1 LYQESEKGKSVGK
14 VKTDVLIIGSG
25 VVGSSI
31 AYHLAREGVRVLVV
45 ERSQVAQEP
54 VASWA
59 SAGGVRRQGRHPAEA
74 ALASAAIA
82 RWPSLEQELEADL
95 HYRQGGNLLVA
106 ESAEEADELTRFVQ
120 LQQHYGFTDVRLLDR
135 QEIREL
141 VPGLNKGVLAGSYSV
156 HDGQADPA
164 RTTRAFANAAIRHGA
179 TYWTETRALALLGS
193 DGRVGGARVVRS
205 DIEEIEAGHV
215 VLAAGAWS
223 DELAASIGLRLPIR
237 MQALQML
244 RSSPATTDLLR
255 PVLSALG
262 RSLSLK
268 QLPDGAFLLGG
279 GWPGT
284 IGADRHSYIL
294 RTESIDGNWTTA
306 SELFPAVAQQ
316 RMERAWCGLE
326 AESIDE
332 IPFIG
337 ALPGWQG
344 LTLALGF
351 SGHGFALSP
360 SVGQSVADQIVGRPS
375 PMLGGLKPD
384 RMAHFTDAEIDAF
397 LASTDG
403 GSAG

>member
-1 LYQESEKGKSVGK
+1 LESEKGKSVSK
-14 VKTDVLIIGSG
+14 VKTDALIIGGG
-25 VVGSSI
+25 VAGSSI

-45 ERSQVAQEP
+45 ERSQLAIEP

-82 RWPSLEQELEADL
+82 RWPSLEQELDADL

-106 ESAEEADELTRFVQ
+106 ESYEEADELARFVQ
-120 LQQHYGFTDVRLLDR
+120 LQQQNGFADVQLLDG
-135 QEIREL
+135 QELHEL
-141 VPGLNKGVLAGSYSV
+141 VPGLSEGVLAGSYSI

-179 TYWTETRALALLGS
+179 TYWTETHALALLGS
-193 DGRVGGARVVRS
+193 AGRVEGARVARS
-205 DIEEIEAGHV
+205 DIEEIEAAHV

-223 DELAASIGLRLPIR
+223 DKLAASIGLRLPIR

-244 RSSPATTDLLR
+244 RSFPATPDLLR

-284 IGADRHSYIL
+284 IGEDRLSYIL
-294 RTESIDGNWTTA
+294 RPESIDGNWTTA
-306 SELFPAVAQQ
+306 SELFPAVGRQK
-316 RMERAWCGLE
+316 MESAWCGLE

-337 ALPGWQG
+337 ALSDWQG

-360 SVGQSVADQIVGRPS
+360 AVGQSVADQIMGRPS
-375 PMLGGLKPD
+375 PMLDGLQPD
-384 RMAHFTDAEIDAF
+384 RIAHFTNAEIDAF
-397 LASTDG
+397 LASADTG
-403 GSAG
+403 NAG

>member
-1 LYQESEKGKSVGK
+1 MSK
-14 VKTDVLIIGSG
+14 VKTDVLIIGG
-25 VVGSSI
+25 GIIGSSI
-31 AYHLAREGVRVLVV
+31 AYHMAREGVRVLVV
-45 ERSQVAQEP
+45 EQSQVAQEP

-82 RWPSLEQELEADL
+82 RWPSLEQELAADL
-95 HYRQGGNLLVA
+95 HYRQGGNLFVA
-106 ESAEEADELTRFVQ
+106 ETAEEADELGRFVQ
-120 LQQHYGFTDVRLLDR
+120 LQQQHGFTDVRLLDR
-135 QEIREL
+135 QELHEL
-141 VPGLNKGVLAGSYSV
+141 VPGLNEGVLAGSYSV
-156 HDGQADPA
+156 YDGQADPA

-179 TYWTETRALALLGS
+179 TYWTETRAVALLES
-193 DGRVGGARVVRS
+193 NGRVEGARVVRS
-205 DIEEIEAGHV
+205 DSEEIEAAHV
-215 VLAAGAWS
+215 VLSAGAWS
-223 DELAASIGLRLPIR
+223 DELAASIGLRLPVR

-244 RSSPATTDLLR
+244 RSSPATPDLLR

-284 IGADRHSYIL
+284 IGADRRSYIL
-294 RTESIDGNWTTA
+294 RPESIDGNWTTA

-337 ALPGWQG
+337 ALSNWQG
-344 LTLALGF
+344 LILALGF

-360 SVGQSVADQIVGRPS
+360 AVGQSVADQIMGRPS
-375 PMLGGLKPD
+375 PLLDDLKPD
-384 RMAHFTDAEIDAF
+384 RIAHFTDAEIAAF
-397 LASTDG
+397 LASEDMG
-403 GSAG
+403 NAG

>member
-1 LYQESEKGKSVGK
+1 MSK
-14 VKTDVLIIGSG
+14 VKTDVLIIGG
-25 VVGSSI
+25 GIIGSSI
-31 AYHLAREGVRVLVV
+31 AYHMAREGVRVLVV
-45 ERSQVAQEP
+45 EQSQVAQEP

-82 RWPSLEQELEADL
+82 RWPSLEQELAADL
-95 HYRQGGNLLVA
+95 HYRQGGNLFVA
-106 ESAEEADELTRFVQ
+106 ETAEEADELGRFVQ
-120 LQQHYGFTDVRLLDR
+120 LQQQHGFTDVRLLDR
-135 QEIREL
+135 QELHEL
-141 VPGLNKGVLAGSYSV
+141 VPGLNEGVLAGSYSV
-156 HDGQADPA
+156 YDGQADPA

-179 TYWTETRALALLGS
+179 TYWTETRAVALLES
-193 DGRVGGARVVRS
+193 NGRVEGARVVRS
-205 DIEEIEAGHV
+205 DSEEIEAAHV
-215 VLAAGAWS
+215 VLSAGAWS
-223 DELAASIGLRLPIR
+223 DELAASIGLRLPVR

-244 RSSPATTDLLR
+244 RSSPATPDLLR

-284 IGADRHSYIL
+284 IGADRRSYIL
-294 RTESIDGNWTTA
+294 RPESIDGNWTTA
-306 SELFPAVAQQ
+306 CELFPAVAQQ

-337 ALPGWQG
+337 ALSNWQG
-344 LTLALGF
+344 LILALGF

-360 SVGQSVADQIVGRPS
+360 AVGQSVADQIMGRPS
-375 PMLGGLKPD
+375 PLLDDLKPD
-384 RMAHFTDAEIDAF
+384 RIAHFTDAEIAAF
-397 LASTDG
+397 LASEDMG
-403 GSAG
+403 NAG